1 MLKEAKISRF
11 RWHDLRHTFASKLV
25 MAGVDLNTVREL
37 LGHSDYAMTQRY
49 AHLGA
54 GAQGGGGCEIGC
66 LLMHEEYCR
75 IARERI
81 AELEHKFKSLSNPP
95 TGTDLEIAALDAYE
109 AGVEAARL
117 ARQLGEPVPEWALP
131 AEEQRA
137 ANARLLI
144 EQRQKEFFATGNPM
158 CIFSAYLEARSIS
171 DPLPEWILDYFDKAI
186 SRFWR
191 SFQVYAVARK
201 RRDLLSNRPDE
212 EIAAAF
218 GMKLPKVQ

>member
-1 MLKEAKISRF
+1 
-11 RWHDLRHTFASKLV
+11 
-25 MAGVDLNTVREL
+25 
-37 LGHSDYAMTQRY
+37 
-49 AHLGA
+49 
-54 GAQGGGGCEIGC
+54 
-66 LLMHEEYCR
+66 MHEEYCR

-95 TGTDLEIAALDAYE
+95 TGTDLEIAVLDAYE

-191 SFQVYAVARK
+191 SFQAYAVARK
-201 RRDLLSNRPDE
+201 REDSLSNRPDE
-212 EIAAAF
+212 EIAA
-218 GMKLPKVQ
+218 